1 MDLVQWLTAQL
12 DADERIA
19 RAATPSP
26 WVDQGGYVTD
36 VGPDG
41 LPRVQVT
48 DYGTQDGE
56 PEEDNPRG
64 RADSAHITR
73 HDPARVL
80 REIEAKRRTLL
91 RCGEEMFS
99 GIPRLV
105 HFAKQTVR
113 EMAAVYEDRPG
124 YEAAVAAFE

>member
-1 MDLVQWLTAQL
+1 MDDLVQWLTAQL
-12 DADERIA
+12 DEDEEVALGTLDIGV
-19 RAATPSP
+19 RAAM
-26 WVDQGGYVTD
+26 Q
-36 VGPDG
+36 
-41 LPRVQVT
+41 R
-48 DYGTQDGE
+48 GE
-56 PEEDNPRG
+56 PVPRWEYEPDSSIRDQAG
-64 RADSAHITR
+64 TARVKFTWADSAAHIVR

-80 REIEAKRRTLL
+80 REIGGKRRTLI
-91 RCGEEMFS
+91 RCQEEMFS